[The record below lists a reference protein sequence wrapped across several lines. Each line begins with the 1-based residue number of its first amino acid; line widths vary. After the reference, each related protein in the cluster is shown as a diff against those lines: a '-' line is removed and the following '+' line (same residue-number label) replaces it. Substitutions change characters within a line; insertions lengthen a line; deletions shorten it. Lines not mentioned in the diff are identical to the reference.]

1 MRWRLCEGLPIFRRS
16 KHVGSVGFSFHI
28 LLDSHGEKKYVGVC
42 CKSYP
47 LGLESWVENELIP
60 HEGYFDSPQLTLIP
74 TSTGFPEGSSV
85 LGHFLKAFEHL
96 RVLSDAVCLLF
107 QSQYRIQSLVAT

>member
-1 MRWRLCEGLPIFRRS
+1 MFFFPHERHEERNKEGLP
-16 KHVGSVGFSFHI
+16 I
-28 LLDSHGEKKYVGVC
+28 LLDSHGEIKYVVVC

-47 LGLESWVENELIP
+47 LGLESWVENELIS
-60 HEGYFDSPQLTLIP
+60 HEGYFDFPELT
-74 TSTGFPEGSSV
+74 TGFPEGSSV

-107 QSQYRIQSLVAT
+107 KSQYRILSLVAT